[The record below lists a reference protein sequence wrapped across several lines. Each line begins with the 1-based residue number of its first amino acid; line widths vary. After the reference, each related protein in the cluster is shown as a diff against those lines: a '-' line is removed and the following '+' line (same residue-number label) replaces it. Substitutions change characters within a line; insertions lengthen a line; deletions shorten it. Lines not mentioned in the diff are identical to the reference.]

1 MAKLTVFFKDR
12 AIQSDLFENGIVR
25 IGRDE
30 TNDLMIDSLAV
41 APEHA
46 IIHISDDNSI
56 IKQVNLDFPLM
67 LNGVKIKEAPIKD
80 NDTISLGKHEIVFNA
95 TEVLNSMP
103 QIEETTEENSNPFNW
118 KATEIHIPAA
128 NLQILNGENIGKII
142 AIKKTILQIG
152 RKGSGIVAVTK
163 RKDGYYVSVLENIG
177 TITLNDVPIN
187 DNSIKLNNND
197 ILAVNDRSMQFFQG

>member
-12 AIQSDLFENGIVR
+12 AIHTDLFENGIVR

-46 IIHISDDNSI
+46 VIHISDDSCM

-67 LNGVKIKEAPIKD
+67 LNGVQIKESPIKD

-95 TEVLNSMP
+95 TEIILQSKEIVG
-103 QIEETTEENSNPFNW
+103 ENFTPFNW
-118 KATEIHIPAA
+118 KSTEISLPAA

-142 AIKKTILQIG
+142 AVKKTILQIG

-177 TITLNDVPIN
+177 TITINDMPIN
-187 DNSIKLNNND
+187 NSSIKLNNND
-197 ILAVNDRSMQFFQG
+197 ILVVNDRSMQFFQG